1 MLISQISAVA
11 AAQTIF
17 WILLPCVLF
26 APVRWAVL
34 VWLVMGNLDTTGP
47 SSSVTEA
54 VGWMNASKGILLPLY
69 LWWRLRSS
77 RDEGLPS
84 APANL
89 WIVFVLYVAAAS
101 LWSPFPLAAM
111 KLVGNLVGTF
121 LTFVVVL
128 KAGRSGLLEGREI
141 IALVLASLGLGAL
154 QTFYYGGAAYG
165 FDGADRPARF
175 SSFVGAQQ
183 YGAFLVA
190 FLAIALWYKAFNLR
204 TRVWLAAISIVA
216 LVLNGSRTWF
226 LGATLVLVVY
236 LSLSFRRVLASVTLM
251 AVGLG
256 FGALLLVNFD
266 SAGSDLLT
274 DPSSRITA
282 TFGAMLTGQDT
293 PQNIGL
299 SNINFRLAIYRR
311 VAEELR
317 DASPVD
323 LLFGHGTSSGGTV
336 VMRVF
341 PRSYIADTLDP
352 NRSVHNEWLRVLYE
366 WGMIGFILFLAILVS
381 LVVELRQRPESSI
394 GSIGSPAFFSFLPAF
409 LLAFSSENLIASAGN
424 AVTMSLAL
432 MVALHRSAPLRTPT
446 RGTAPG
452 SAVGSIRGQMLPLRR
467 WRFSS

>member
-1 MLISQISAVA
+1 MLPSQISAVW

-26 APVRWAVL
+26 SPLRWSVL

-77 RDEGLPS
+77 KDEGLPS
-84 APANL
+84 TPAHL
-89 WIVFVLYVAAAS
+89 WILFVLYAAVAS

-121 LTFVVVL
+121 LTFVVAL
-128 KAGRSGLLEGREI
+128 KAARLGLLGGKALI
-141 IALVLASLGLGAL
+141 ILVLASLGLGAL
-154 QTFYYGGAAYG
+154 QTFYYGGTAFG

-190 FLAIALWYKAFNLR
+190 FFAIALWYRAFGLR
-204 TRVWLAAISIVA
+204 TRVWLAAINVVA

-226 LGATLVLVVY
+226 LGATLVLAVY
-236 LSLSFRRVLASVTLM
+236 LLLSFRKVLASVTLVV
-251 AVGLG
+251 VGLL
-256 FGALLLVNFD
+256 FGALLLENFD
-266 SAGSDLLT
+266 STGSDLLT

-282 TFGAMLTGQDT
+282 TLSAVVTGQDT

-299 SNINFRLAIYRR
+299 SNLNFRLAIYTK
-311 VAEELR
+311 VVEELR
-317 DASPVD
+317 DASPLN

-341 PRSYIADTLDP
+341 PRSYMADTLDP
-352 NRSVHNEWLRVLYE
+352 NRSIHDEWLRVLYE
-366 WGMIGFILFLAILVS
+366 WGIVGFVLLLAILVT
-381 LVVELRQRPESSI
+381 LVVELARRSEQTI

-432 MVALHRSAPLRTPT
+432 IVALRWSPRRRMPI
-446 RGTAPG
+446 R
-452 SAVGSIRGQMLPLRR
+452 GSIQDGTHSNIGSPLHPLRR
-467 WRFSS
+467 WRFSF